1 MSAEAV
7 IDGGCPICGHI
18 PEVADGRIPPC
29 VDWQRVG
36 AAAAVQEEEQ
46 NGAA

>member
-1 MSAEAV
+1 MSSEAV
-7 IDGGCPICGHI
+7 IDGECPICGHI

-36 AAAAVQEEEQ
+36 PNAPIEEEET